1 MEMLSILTGL
11 RRHKTMCTLIVVQVA
26 LTICIVSNSL
36 FVIHERL
43 TRIDRPSG
51 LNESDLV
58 LFRNEWIGG
67 PQDLKARLEKDLSL
81 LRSMPGVVD
90 ALATNSISLSTGGK
104 MAALRMEAGQER
116 PSARAAVYIVDLHA
130 IQTLGFRM
138 TAGRWFTSEDI
149 TDVDESSVEGPPVPG
164 PPSVIITQRLAARPA
179 PLQLRLGEKHI
190 HRDKRERRDRYCR
203 QIGHSPFLWKPR
215 GSPRSEL

>member
-90 ALATNSISLSTGGK
+90 ALATNVFHC
-104 MAALRMEAGQER
+104 
-116 PSARAAVYIVDLHA
+116 PRAARWLRCEWK
-130 IQTLGFRM
+130 LGKNDRRQ
-138 TAGRWFTSEDI
+138 GL
-149 TDVDESSVEGPPVPG
+149 
-164 PPSVIITQRLAARPA
+164 PSILSICT
-179 PLQLRLGEKHI
+179 
-190 HRDKRERRDRYCR
+190 
-203 QIGHSPFLWKPR
+203 
-215 GSPRSEL
+215 RSRH